1 MRVPALTD
9 IARILAVTTQRV
21 FFSAASLATG
31 EPSISRSSPE
41 LFFLMIRRPPR
52 DWPPACHE
60 GVAVKARTSAFWSA
74 GSPAAM
80 GACYFSGAC
89 CWREMCEFRS
99 VKSASTSVTAMDRSA
114 AC

>member
-1 MRVPALTD
+1 
-9 IARILAVTTQRV
+9 
-21 FFSAASLATG
+21 
-31 EPSISRSSPE
+31 
-41 LFFLMIRRPPR
+41 
-52 DWPPACHE
+52 
-60 GVAVKARTSAFWSA
+60 
-74 GSPAAM
+74 M